1 VNILENYNINYNPL
15 KETLK
20 EKNIT
25 LTKMMKD
32 LGASTRTRAKI
43 NQNEAVNL
51 NTVGKM
57 CAYLSVSIN
66 HVVEIELQK

>member
-1 VNILENYNINYNPL
+1 MLLLENYSINYDPL

-20 EKNIT
+20 DKGIT
-25 LTKMMKD
+25 LTQMMKD

-51 NTVGKM
+51 NTVGKI
-57 CAYLSVSIN
+57 CAYLSVNIEN
-66 HVVEIELQK
+66 VVKIELQK